1 MPKNFSSK
9 EQEKMYRQDIL
20 SFRMSALFILAVIM
34 TVVLFNLRS
43 SILRIEIHS
52 LSRNHTSR
60 IVASCIPV
68 LPIVWFLI
76 CKLRK
81 VDESLRLI
89 SSANVVCVVTY
100 ICALFLYWGTTYHP
114 LALAFSLTLY
124 LPLLYFIYNM
134 FEKDFFVF
142 SLSNFV
148 FASALYLTGITGLTG
163 IARIIVSIAAG
174 VALSLSAFM
183 CYHSYYLSK
192 KFTKNK
198 KYKYTFTPAYI
209 SFVLTIVFVSLSNVM
224 NITFVNQYKWYA
236 FAAQYIIFAIYYIIK
251 FFKGE

>member
-9 EQEKMYRQDIL
+9 EQEKMYRADIL

-43 SILRIEIHS
+43 SILRVEIYS
-52 LSRNHTSR
+52 LSRKTVGR

-89 SSANVVCVVTY
+89 SSANVACVVTY

-114 LALAFSLTLY
+114 LPLAFSLTIC

-148 FASALYLTGITGLTG
+148 FASALYLTRTTELAG
-163 IARIIVSIAAG
+163 IARIIVIIAAG
-174 VALSLSAFM
+174 AALSLSAVM
-183 CYHSYYLSK
+183 CYHSYRLSNK
-192 KFTKNK
+192 LIKNK
-198 KYKYTFTPAYI
+198 KYKYTFTPVYV
-209 SFVLTIVFVSLSNVM
+209 SFVLAVVLVSLSNVM
-224 NITFVNQYKWYA
+224 NIAFVNQYKWYA